1 MYLESMWQDG
11 DKTGDKKTL
20 YKVLP
25 FRASFLDVCVG
36 GHDGYWHGDAHGSMW
51 AMGAEMIKLLIG

>member
-11 DKTGDKKTL
+11 DKTGKKNTA
-20 YKVLP
+20 YAVEKS
-25 FRASFLDVCVG
+25 SFLDVCVG

>member
-11 DKTGDKKTL
+11 DKTGEKNTL
-20 YKVLP
+20 YKVKE
-25 FRASFLDVCVG
+25 ALDVCVG